1 MKAQHA
7 HLSDWCVL
15 FFDCVSRRFLQN
27 FCPKARELT
36 EAETKSLLAAGDS
49 DGDGKIGMEGKS
61 RSALRPSRIGPWEP
75 YFYRNQGSSF
85 TSGSCVSLRD

>member
-1 MKAQHA
+1 M
-7 HLSDWCVL
+7 L

-61 RSALRPSRIGPWEP
+61 KSALRPCRIGPWEP
-75 YFYRNQGSSF
+75 YSYRNQGPFF
-85 TSGSCVSLRD
+85 TVWLLFQPKGLISCTNEN